1 MRSKA
6 DRMKARVRK
15 APGPHIASYLHHL
28 EATGGGTLRYIEYLA
43 EIRSPE
49 IAFLLFDRNEVDLCR
64 FARMSNIRIR
74 RVPLWFPV
82 RVVAVLWQTVVYL
95 KKHRP
100 RVVHAHSSISGLVVR
115 LLRPF
120 FGYRVIYTPHC
131 YSFTYP
137 NGLVK
142 NAMYRLV
149 EKALAHLGATTNL
162 HVSVSDYLIGKQL
175 SIRNPGVV
183 IHSPFDWRKQPVD
196 FRRTFDSNT
205 VLLLGSDRPQKGYR
219 ILDRVAREFQ
229 GMSPAMRILVVGA
242 LPFSHKVRCVPWQE
256 DLDQFYA
263 NAFCMLNV
271 SFSEGLSLSLIDAL
285 YVGLPVVAF
294 DIPAN
299 RELLDNGCGVL
310 VEQRNAGDIAAAIFS
325 LKQNFERYQMLHQ
338 NGQQRALAH
347 FSPKLFYRAYI
358 RHYQQY
364 GIADV
369 AIPEISSQDSR
380 QNELKSL
387 RPGHCSNPLPI
398 F

>member
-1 MRSKA
+1 LY
-6 DRMKARVRK
+6 V
-15 APGPHIASYLHHL
+15 LVL
-28 EATGGGTLRYIEYLA
+28 TFIE
-43 EIRSPE
+43 
-49 IAFLLFDRNEVDLCR
+49 FVN
-64 FARMSNIRIR
+64 
-74 RVPLWFPV
+74 
-82 RVVAVLWQTVVYL
+82 
-95 KKHRP
+95 KRP
-100 RVVHAHSSISGLVVR
+100 NYVHAHSSISGLVVR
-115 LLRPF
+115 LLQPF

-137 NGLVK
+137 NGMMK
-142 NAMYRLV
+142 YAMYRLV
-149 EKALAHLGATTNL
+149 EKVLALLGATTNL
-162 HVSVSDYLIGKQL
+162 HVSISDYLIGKQL
-175 SIRNPGVV
+175 SMRNPGVV

-196 FRRTFDSNT
+196 FRRAFDSNT

-219 ILDRVAREFQ
+219 ILDRVAEEFQ
-229 GMSPAMRILVVGA
+229 RSSPVMSVLVVGA
-242 LPFSHKVRCVPWQE
+242 QPFSHKVRCVPWQE

-271 SFSEGLSLSLIDAL
+271 SYSEGLSLSLIDAL

-299 RELLDNGCGVL
+299 RELLDNGCGIL
-310 VEQRNAGDIAAAIFS
+310 VEQRNAEDIAAAIFS